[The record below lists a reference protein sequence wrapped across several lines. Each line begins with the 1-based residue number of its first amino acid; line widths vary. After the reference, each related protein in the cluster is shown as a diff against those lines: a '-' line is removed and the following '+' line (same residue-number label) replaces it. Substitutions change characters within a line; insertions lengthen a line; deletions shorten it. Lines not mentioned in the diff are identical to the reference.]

1 MKVSSFV
8 RSFSLD
14 SPEDTF
20 ESWSVTAKQHI
31 ATAVSKFIDEVLL
44 LFVQRDEVIV
54 KTPTARIQ
62 DLEVNVIDESGC
74 SRCSLGVMEE
84 VNEFFNRA
92 YDRKPSLLSFNI
104 IDKRFNQL

>member
-20 ESWSVTAKQHI
+20 ESWSVTAKHHI

-54 KTPTARIQ
+54 RTPTALIQ

-74 SRCSLGVMEE
+74 SRCS
-84 VNEFFNRA
+84 
-92 YDRKPSLLSFNI
+92 DRKSTRLNSSHANI
-104 IDKRFNQL
+104 SYAVFCLKK